1 MPDRPERRHRLTRL
15 GTPLVLVALLLV
27 GAMTSSASAR
37 FHTDRPKV
45 SGFSFSPDAF
55 AVGPM
60 KSATRARRATTIHFT
75 LSKRAAVRIT
85 LSRAMPGRRSGR
97 RCAKARKRLAKRK
110 ACTRYVVAGRIARRR
125 LKAGPVAIAFSGRVH
140 GRALPGG
147 RYRATIT
154 ATGAGHHRSVPKT
167 LTFSIGAGAGAGTGT
182 SPSGAKPPSSP
193 SAPAPAGAQR
203 RVVRSCSQTVSSVAA
218 VQSAVAAA
226 APGAVICLANGT
238 YGKLSLSARPAGEVV
253 VQSAPPGV
261 TTIGGASMSGSNLTL
276 EGFNVV
282 GDEVAV
288 NPGSDHMTV
297 EFNRISGGHFGIDG
311 GPSDSTDVSDFTI
324 RGNKLIGNFGEDAIR
339 LNRYHD
345 GPDADPYGAL
355 IEGNEITGVVENGS
369 HNDCLQSVWAGDHLY
384 IQRNYLHDNNCQ
396 GFFVKDQDRP
406 IDTLVIQDNLLV
418 RHDLPCQPA
427 SLCPNWVMSPVQIFG
442 PVTNHVFRNNTIW
455 ANDSDGVSMWR
466 GSGLQNVQM
475 DHNVIW
481 RAESDTSIAGFTESS
496 DIVCKWSGLPSLSAS
511 SSRACSPPFANPAAS
526 DYRLGNG
533 IGVDWAPADQQ
544 YGP

>member
-1 MPDRPERRHRLTRL
+1 MTRRALCPIGLNAVNRLTRL

-97 RCAKARKRLAKRK
+97 RCAKPRKRLAKRK

-167 LTFSIGAGAGAGTGT
+167 LTFSIGAGAGAGAGT

-238 YGKLSLSARPAGEVV
+238 YGKLSLRRGRRARSWYNPRRN
-253 VQSAPPGV
+253 PGG
-261 TTIGGASMSGSNLTL
+261 TTIGGASMSRLQPDARGR
-276 EGFNVV
+276 FNVA

-288 NPGSDHMTV
+288 EPG
-297 EFNRISGGHFGIDG
+297 
-311 GPSDSTDVSDFTI
+311 
-324 RGNKLIGNFGEDAIR
+324 LAI
-339 LNRYHD
+339 
-345 GPDADPYGAL
+345 
-355 IEGNEITGVVENGS
+355 T
-369 HNDCLQSVWAGDHLY
+369 
-384 IQRNYLHDNNCQ
+384 
-396 GFFVKDQDRP
+396 
-406 IDTLVIQDNLLV
+406 
-418 RHDLPCQPA
+418 
-427 SLCPNWVMSPVQIFG
+427 
-442 PVTNHVFRNNTIW
+442 
-455 ANDSDGVSMWR
+455 
-466 GSGLQNVQM
+466 
-475 DHNVIW
+475 
-481 RAESDTSIAGFTESS
+481 
-496 DIVCKWSGLPSLSAS
+496 
-511 SSRACSPPFANPAAS
+511 
-526 DYRLGNG
+526 
-533 IGVDWAPADQQ
+533 
-544 YGP
+544 